1 MLSVEIV
8 EADLNRK
15 DHQHDVIE
23 LIDAYAVDPM
33 GNGKPL
39 SDEVRRA
46 LIPALQQHPTSLIFL
61 AYRKDKAIGIATCF
75 LGFSTFAAKP
85 LIHIDDLSVLPAHR
99 RQGVGQRLLTEIE
112 EKAREMDC
120 CKLTLQVQENNHSAR
135 QVYAAAGFAQAEYV
149 KAAGVCL
156 SLSKPIV
163 T

>member
-33 GNGKPL
+33 GNWKPL
-39 SDEVRRA
+39 SDEVRRT
-46 LIPALQQHPTSLIFL
+46 LIPALQRHPTSLILL

-85 LIHIDDLSVLPAHR
+85 LIHMDDLSVLPVHR
-99 RQGVGQRLLTEIE
+99 RQGVGQRLLKEIE
-112 EKAREMDC
+112 RKVWEMDC
-120 CKLTLQVQENNHSAR
+120 CKLTLQVQENNHNAR

-156 SLSKPIV
+156 SLSKPIL